1 MRNRFLESSHG
12 SRLLCSLQQPSP
24 PALFLILFFFLYPYQ
39 AECPPAVQLH
49 ICARQVPRSRQ
60 DMRWGGGGEGG
71 GSRRGGGISRVP
83 SSPINRN

>member
-49 ICARQVPRSRQ
+49 IRARQVPLIKAGHEMGWRGRGRRKQ
-60 DMRWGGGGEGG
+60 KGRGNKEG
-71 GSRRGGGISRVP
+71 SIHSYK
-83 SSPINRN
+83 

>member
-24 PALFLILFFFLYPYQ
+24 LALFLFLFFFLYPYQ

-49 ICARQVPRSRQ
+49 IRARQVPLIKAGHEMGVEGEREEEAE
-60 DMRWGGGGEGG
+60 GEGE
-71 GSRRGGGISRVP
+71 
-83 SSPINRN
+83 